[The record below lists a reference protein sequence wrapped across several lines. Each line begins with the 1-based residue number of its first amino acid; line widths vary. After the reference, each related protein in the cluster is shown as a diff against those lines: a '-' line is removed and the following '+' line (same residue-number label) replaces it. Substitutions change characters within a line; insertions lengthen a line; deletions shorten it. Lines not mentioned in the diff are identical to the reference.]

1 MKIRKVVLLV
11 GMFAALGAV
20 TALPGG
26 AADTPAS
33 FTLTGGLLSISA
45 PTGNVSLGTQVASTS
60 ASTIS
65 GHLGVVTVTDQR
77 GGATTW
83 VASVI
88 VTAFTPTTGP
98 AVTAIAAV
106 NVSYS
111 AGTVTQS
118 GVTTVQPVT
127 TDLTGVSPVVNGTS
141 TGISTASWNP
151 TISVLVPANAAP
163 GVYSATITHSVA

>member
-1 MKIRKVVLLV
+1 MTFSK
-11 GMFAALGAV
+11 FCFLGAV
-20 TALPGG
+20 FATLAAAITVPAG
-26 AADTPAS
+26 AGTPVT
-33 FTLTGGLLSISA
+33 FTLTAGALSISA
-45 PTGNVSLGTQVASTS
+45 PTGGVSLASQAVSTS

-65 GHLGVVTVTDQR
+65 GQLGVITVTDQR
-77 GGATTW
+77 GGATGW

-98 AVTAIAAV
+98 AVTAIPATS
-106 NVSYS
+106 VSYS
-111 AGTVTQS
+111 AGTVTQA

-141 TGISTASWNP
+141 TGLSTASWNP

-163 GVYSATITHSVA
+163 GIYSATITHSVA